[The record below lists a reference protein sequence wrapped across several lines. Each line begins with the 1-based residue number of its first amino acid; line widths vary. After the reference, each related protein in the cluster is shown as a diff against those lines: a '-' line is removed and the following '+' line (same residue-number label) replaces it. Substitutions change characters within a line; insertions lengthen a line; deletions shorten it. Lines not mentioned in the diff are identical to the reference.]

1 MAVPMLAALHRKG
14 VGTKLAPSRGG
25 QKCSQT
31 FSPSPAPTSARD
43 FFFLTG
49 FQACLSRIRERIP
62 HLFHYISPPPV
73 SALSYSP
80 KCAIKRTPHLFITK
94 SSPHFLCAHL
104 VVLEVILRIKR
115 N

>member
-31 FSPSPAPTSARD
+31 FSPSPPPTSARD
-43 FFFLTG
+43 FFFDG
-49 FQACLSRIRERIP
+49 LSSLLEP
-62 HLFHYISPPPV
+62 DKGEDSTPFSLQPSPPV

-80 KCAIKRTPHLFITK
+80 KCAIKRLPPIHHQK
-94 SSPHFLCAHL
+94 
-104 VVLEVILRIKR
+104 
-115 N
+115 